1 MPPPS
6 DSKLLNNINNQL
18 ELNSSNLQ
26 LLHPKEFLK
35 LSPTSIIFTKT
46 RFLKKTSR
54 KLLREALLLFKEDKK
69 IKEFSRL
76 KFKVLKNCS
85 VERVILIL
93 LQAQMEAPLPL
104 LRPPVLLLPLWR
116 NVKKIWPKFKR
127 KIKPLP
133 SKLNPSP
140 PKTLLII
147 PNSNRKSRILN
158 LN

>member
-46 RFLKKTSR
+46 RFLKKTSKR
-54 KLLREALLLFKEDKK
+54 LLREALPLFKEDKK

-104 LRPPVLLLPLWR
+104 LRPPVLLLPL
-116 NVKKIWPKFKR
+116 
-127 KIKPLP
+127 
-133 SKLNPSP
+133 
-140 PKTLLII
+140 
-147 PNSNRKSRILN
+147 
-158 LN
+158 